1 MKSYAISWQAREW
14 TNSKHTVAQI
24 NSVNDSQYVITILA
38 ARHEHLSGNAS
49 ETKIL
54 NEKRN
59 ITHIDYTPLHT
70 FYTYNENEFAFICT
84 QRLWNLFL
92 YYINYSWLQLCPM
105 EPFMRV
111 APTFTIF
118 WVYISEYPT
127 SFWEIQTDCMHSKTK
142 IISYRK
148 IDAHILF
155 GGVFNTIHVFN
166 IVWTMR
172 MKFLCS
178 SRQTC
183 TCAYTKLHIHNSFIN
198 KKQRIWMSH

>member
-118 WVYISEYPT
+118 WVYIYQNNRRVS
-127 SFWEIQTDCMHSKTK
+127 
-142 IISYRK
+142 
-148 IDAHILF
+148 
-155 GGVFNTIHVFN
+155 G
-166 IVWTMR
+166 
-172 MKFLCS
+172 KFKLI
-178 SRQTC
+178 TC
-183 TCAYTKLHIHNSFIN
+183 TVEQKLFLTEKSMHTYYLVEFLTRSMYSTLFELCEWSFFAVRDKHALVHANTQNYIF
-198 KKQRIWMSH
+198 IIVL